1 MPKIIRVALAGLGA
15 VNSKLLLLAQK
26 QARIERQY
34 DIIFRISVI
43 ADSSGAAHSLNGFDP
58 IAIYQLKTAGGRISN
73 LSTAQPQGTSFL
85 DLLQAK
91 NCDLLFE
98 GTPVN
103 LQSGEPGLT
112 YTRQALQQGINVVLA
127 NKGPLIHQFHELTA
141 LANTN
146 NADLAYSATVCGALP
161 VINIGQRDLVA
172 AEIKQIRGI
181 FNATSNYILAEI
193 SSGATFEAALLEAQQ
208 RGIAE
213 ADPSLDV
220 DGWDTANKLVIIA
233 NSLLGIKAKLSDVAV
248 TGIRNVTVDQL
259 KAEQQRQQ
267 TTKLLAS
274 AQLIGDRY
282 QLTVAPT
289 VLSQSEF
296 LAGCHGWEMGVEIHT
311 DIYGT
316 MYHKI
321 WEDTPIPTA
330 AAMMRDAINMYSPVN
345 SVPRSSRL

>member
-58 IAIYQLKTAGGRISN
+58 CAIYQLKTAGGRISN
-73 LSTAQPQGTSFL
+73 LSTAQPQGTSFSL

-127 NKGPLIHQFHELTA
+127 SLKDMIHQFHELTAA

-146 NADLAYSATVCGALP
+146 NADLAYQCHGLCVP
-161 VINIGQRDLVA
+161 VINIGQQDLVA
-172 AEIKQIRGI
+172 AELNKFVVSLTQ
-181 FNATSNYILAEI
+181 LAII
-193 SSGATFEAALLEAQQ
+193 S
-208 RGIAE
+208 
-213 ADPSLDV
+213 
-220 DGWDTANKLVIIA
+220 W
-233 NSLLGIKAKLSDVAV
+233 
-248 TGIRNVTVDQL
+248 
-259 KAEQQRQQ
+259 
-267 TTKLLAS
+267 
-274 AQLIGDRY
+274 
-282 QLTVAPT
+282 
-289 VLSQSEF
+289 
-296 LAGCHGWEMGVEIHT
+296 
-311 DIYGT
+311 
-316 MYHKI
+316 
-321 WEDTPIPTA
+321 
-330 AAMMRDAINMYSPVN
+330 
-345 SVPRSSRL
+345 PRSREWRHL